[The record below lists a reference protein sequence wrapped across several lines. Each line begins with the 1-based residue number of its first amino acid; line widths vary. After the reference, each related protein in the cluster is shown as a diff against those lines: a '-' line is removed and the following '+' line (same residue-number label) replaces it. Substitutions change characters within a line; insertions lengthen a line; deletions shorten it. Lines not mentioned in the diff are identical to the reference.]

1 MNLSSTVAPKSDQ
14 TNADDLISGP
24 RTIKIVS
31 VEAGSAEQ
39 PVNIFYEGE
48 PKRPWKP
55 SKGMR
60 RVLIGLYGADSSAYI
75 GQRVTLYNDTSVTF
89 GPDTTGG
96 IRISHASGIHDP
108 LTIALTVKK
117 GKRKPYRVEPLP
129 AESAQPPAN
138 APTMSAGELA
148 ELVDCAMQIGPQKAK
163 EGMAALLAW
172 GATLK
177 APVKLKLQKEIAA
190 WKADAEASGK

>member
-1 MNLSSTVAPKSDQ
+1 MNIASTVTPRSDQ
-14 TNADDLISGP
+14 TNADDLVSGP
-24 RTIKIVS
+24 RTVKIVG

-39 PVNIFYEGE
+39 PVSIFYEGE

-75 GQRVTLYNDTSVTF
+75 GKRVTLYNDTTVTF

-96 IRISHASGIHDP
+96 IRISHASGIEKP
-108 LTIALTVKK
+108 MEMALTMKK

-129 AESAQPPAN
+129 AEAPQPPAN
-138 APTMSAGELA
+138 APTISPAELA
-148 ELVDCAMQIGPQKAK
+148 ELIDCAEQIGPQKVK

-177 APVKLKLQKEIAA
+177 APVKLALKDKIAQ
-190 WKADAEASGK
+190 WKADAASAQT